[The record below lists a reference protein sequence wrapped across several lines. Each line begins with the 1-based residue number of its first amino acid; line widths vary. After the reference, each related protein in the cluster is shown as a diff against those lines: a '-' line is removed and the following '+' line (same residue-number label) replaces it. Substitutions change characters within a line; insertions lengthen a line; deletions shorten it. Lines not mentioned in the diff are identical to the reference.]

1 MDHAASTG
9 GSSMDLAL
17 RAASFGKIGVPRST
31 GSSTTLLFETEKRE
45 VIRVPKATGRVPRL
59 KAEA

>member
-1 MDHAASTG
+1 MDRAASAG

-17 RAASFGKIGVPRST
+17 RATSFGKIGVPPFK
-31 GSSTTLLFETEKRE
+31 SSSMPLLFEPEKRE
-45 VIRVPKATGRVPRL
+45 VIGVLKATGRVPGL